1 MKVFI
6 LQKIGVYDYEQ
17 FSSVE
22 LVTNDCKKAKMKYEE
37 LKKNEIKRF
46 KNIYGDTREWIV
58 DENNDNTMIDI
69 YLEGYS
75 MDDSV
80 KIEIVGTELN

>member
-22 LVTNDCKKAKMKYEE
+22 LVTSDEKKVKAKYEE
-37 LKKNEIKRF
+37 LKNKEIQRF
-46 KNIYGDTREWIV
+46 KNNYEDG
-58 DENNDNTMIDI
+58 ENWKVEENKDKTMVDI

>member
-17 FSSVE
+17 FSSVKI
-22 LVTNDCKKAKMKYEE
+22 VTSDEKKVKMKYEE

>member
-6 LQKIGVYDYEQ
+6 LQKFGVYDYEV
-17 FSSVE
+17 FSSIE
-22 LVTNDCKKAKMKYEE
+22 LVTTDEKKVKAKYEE
-37 LKKNEIKRF
+37 LKNKEIEHF
-46 KNIYGDTREWIV
+46 KNNY
-58 DENNDNTMIDI
+58 ENGENWEVEENKDKTMVDI

-80 KIEIVGTELN
+80 KVEIVETELN

>member
-22 LVTNDCKKAKMKYEE
+22 IVTSDEKKVKAKYEE
-37 LKKNEIKRF
+37 LKNKEIQRF
-46 KNIYGDTREWIV
+46 KNNYE
-58 DENNDNTMIDI
+58 DEENWKVEENKDKTMVDI

-80 KIEIVGTELN
+80 KIEIVETELN

>member
-22 LVTNDCKKAKMKYEE
+22 IVTSDEKKVKAKYEE
-37 LKKNEIKRF
+37 LKNKEIQRF
-46 KNIYGDTREWIV
+46 KNNYEDG
-58 DENNDNTMIDI
+58 ENWKVEENKDKTMVDI

-75 MDDSV
+75 VDDSV